1 MPKKISAPSVDNAPN
16 HSSTVGD
23 LQRLGFSD
31 YEARTYL
38 SLLQVHPATAY
49 EISKHTGLPRAN
61 TYTALGNLTRKRA
74 VQPVSENPVRYAP
87 VAPDVLL
94 DRLATDVTDTC
105 MRLKDSL
112 ESIEPAEDSD
122 VVWSIEGQEQIE
134 KKIDELIQGAKQ
146 HIWIKA
152 STEVLHRHE
161 RELKRAAAR
170 GINLVFVVF
179 GEDVEFLRFGRQSK
193 VYLHEGNGL
202 RMGGSDNLFTIAI
215 DYRIALTAS
224 VAENLTGAY
233 TTNSSV
239 VRMAESLIRHDIY
252 MAEIMSEY
260 GREIEERFG
269 VGLVKLR
276 RQMFSPEQLQLL
288 ETNLAKASALAV
300 GRSKEAAAVTS

>member
-1 MPKKISAPSVDNAPN
+1 MPKSIAAQSLDKAPN
-16 HSSTVGD
+16 LSHAVGD

-61 TYTALGNLTRKRA
+61 TYGALGNLTRKRA
-74 VQPVSENPVRYAP
+74 VQPVSEHPVRYAP
-87 VAPDVLL
+87 VAPEVLL
-94 DRLATDVTDTC
+94 DRLATEVSDTC
-105 MRLKDSL
+105 LRLKDSL
-112 ESIEPAEDSD
+112 QSMEPVEESD
-122 VVWSIEGQEQIE
+122 VVWSIEGQEEIE
-134 KKIDELIQGAKQ
+134 RKIEELIQGAKQ

-152 STEVLHRHE
+152 STEVLQRHA
-161 RELKRAAAR
+161 RQLKLAAAR
-170 GINLVFVVF
+170 GVSLVFVVF
-179 GEDVEFLRFGRQSK
+179 GDDVDFLRFGRQSK

-202 RMGGSDNLFTIAI
+202 RMGGADNLFTIAS
-215 DYRIALTAS
+215 DYRIALTAT

-252 MAEIMSEY
+252 MAEIMTEY
-260 GREIEERFG
+260 GKEIEQRFG
-269 VGLVKLR
+269 VGLFKLR

-288 ETNLAKASALAV
+288 ETNLVKTSAQTAS
-300 GRSKEAAAVTS
+300 RSGEAAVVAS